1 MRARSAFLVIALI
14 SAVFLSYRAGAQTSA
29 VFQAHCTGCHTV
41 SGTPTSAGQR
51 LGAPNLKS
59 KVIRNRTNEEL
70 FQGIAFGNG
79 HKEYPHAFARRG
91 LTDKQIY
98 ELIAYIREMQKR

>member
-1 MRARSAFLVIALI
+1 M
-14 SAVFLSYRAGAQTSA
+14 
-29 VFQAHCTGCHTV
+29 
-41 SGTPTSAGQR
+41 
-51 LGAPNLKS
+51 
-59 KVIRNRTNEEL
+59 

-91 LTDKQIY
+91 VTDKQIY